1 MALKKERIV
10 RAALKWNDLVF
21 IGTGHVDCEDCAER
35 EHGIKLHRKSGVIE
49 GFVTS
54 EGRFLS
60 RAEAFS
66 VAKMAG
72 QLTSNHETGRLESWM
87 LPDLPLE
94 KFDN

>member
-1 MALKKERIV
+1 MSLKKERIV

-21 IGTGHVDCEDCAER
+21 MGTGHVDCDEQAER
-35 EHGIKLHRKSGVIE
+35 DHGIKLRHKSEVIE

-87 LPDLPLE
+87 LPDMPLE
-94 KFDN
+94 TF

>member
-1 MALKKERIV
+1 MTLRKEKIV

-21 IGTGHVDCEDCAER
+21 MGTGHVDCEDAAER
-35 EHGIKLHRKSGVIE
+35 EHGIKLRNKSGVTE

-66 VAKMAG
+66 IAKMAG

-87 LPDLPLE
+87 LPDLPIE
-94 KFDN
+94 TF

>member
-1 MALKKERIV
+1 MSLKKERIV

-21 IGTGHVDCEDCAER
+21 MGTGHVDCETQAER
-35 EHGIKLHRKSGVIE
+35 EHCIKLHRKSEVAE

-54 EGRFLS
+54 EGRFLN

-72 QLTSNHETGRLESWM
+72 QLTSDRETGRLESWM

-94 KFDN
+94 TFD